1 MATILISL
9 PEPVPALYCTD
20 STATLHWI
28 SNEIPWSQYI
38 EHRVTE
44 ICRLSDNQLWC
55 HCPGNLNPADIP
67 SRGLNGERLAV
78 SKLWWN
84 GPAFLYL
91 PEDQWPDMQNIPAR
105 EITNT
110 ELTKKPTVTTHVLLN
125 ADCDKGN
132 WPMLDEIIDCSRYSK

>member
-28 SNEIPWSQYI
+28 SNEIPWSQYV

-44 ICRLSDNQLWC
+44 IFRLSDNQLWR

-67 SRGLNGERLAV
+67 SRGMNGERLAV

-91 PEDQWPDMQNIPAR
+91 PEDQWPDMQNIPAS
-105 EITNT
+105 EITNA
-110 ELTKKPTVTTHVLLN
+110 ELTKKPTVTIHV
-125 ADCDKGN
+125 
-132 WPMLDEIIDCSRYSK
+132 Y